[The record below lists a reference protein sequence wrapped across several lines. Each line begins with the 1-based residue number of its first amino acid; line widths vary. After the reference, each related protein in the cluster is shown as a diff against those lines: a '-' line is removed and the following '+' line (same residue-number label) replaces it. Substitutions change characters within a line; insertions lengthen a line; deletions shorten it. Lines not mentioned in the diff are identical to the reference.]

1 MVELT
6 KREVAGLLNAV
17 SQTIGTLVE
26 GAKRTDRSVVV
37 DFRPEPIEV
46 TGYWVGD
53 MMRIDIKL

>member
-6 KREVAGLLNAV
+6 RREIAGLLNAV
-17 SQTIGTLVE
+17 SQTIGTLVS
-26 GAKRTDRSVVV
+26 GAKRTNRSAAS
-37 DFRPEPIEV
+37 DKNPEPIEV

>member
-6 KREVAGLLNAV
+6 RKEIAGLLNAV
-17 SQTIGTLVE
+17 SQTIGTLVK
-26 GAKRTDRSVVV
+26 GAKRTDRSAII
-37 DFRPEPIEV
+37 DFRSEPIEV

>member
-6 KREVAGLLNAV
+6 KREIAGLLNAV
-17 SQTIGTLVE
+17 SQTIGTLIQ
-26 GAKRTDRSVVV
+26 GAKRTDRSVIINLK
-37 DFRPEPIEV
+37 PETIEV

>member
-6 KREVAGLLNAV
+6 EREKPKLLEAV
-17 SQTIGTLVE
+17 RQTINTLCE
-26 GAKRTDRSVVV
+26 GAKRTDRSATV

>member
-1 MVELT
+1 MVALT
-6 KREVAGLLNAV
+6 KREIAGLLNAV
-17 SQTIGTLVE
+17 SQTIGTLVQ
-26 GAKRTDRSVVV
+26 GAKRTDHSATI

>member
-6 KREVAGLLNAV
+6 EREKPKLLEAIRE
-17 SQTIGTLVE
+17 TINTLTK
-26 GAKRTDRSVVV
+26 GAKRTDRSTII

-53 MMRIDIKL
+53 LMRIDIKL